1 MRNVVR
7 DWGDQ
12 ISSRVGEFSINS
24 PGPGRKKPGGASWKG
39 GLDVCK
45 WRSGYEL
52 GHAGLGL

>member
-24 PGPGRKKPGGASWKG
+24 PGPGRKEASWRG
-39 GLDVCK
+39 GLDVWE

-52 GHAGLGL
+52 GLAGLGL